1 MAPRSVFDCFEATKR
16 PTQTSHPAKTS
27 IERAAKPPRC
37 PMDRRNFSAA
47 NKVILFVVKGSF
59 FFPSFSHLFRSSPIW
74 LGEPWVTPFHSL
86 VKHHDCYM
94 KWQWISWIGGQPS
107 IFTPVWN
114 EFGGDR
120 EVDGWLAYYTR
131 RNIMGFDHAYRVN
144 TKSAIRIIIKAMS
157 KFTHGTMGSHF
168 FHCNIIV

>member
-59 FFPSFSHLFRSSPIW
+59 FSPSFSHLFRSSPFW
-74 LGEPWVTPFHSL
+74 LVETLGYPVPFTGEAPWL
-86 VKHHDCYM
+86 YM
-94 KWQWISWIGGQPS
+94 KWQWISWIGGHPS

-168 FHCNIIV
+168 FIAT

>member
-59 FFPSFSHLFRSSPIW
+59 FSPSFSHLFRSSPFWLVETLGYPVPFTGEAPWLLYEMAMNIMNWGSTFHFHTRLKWIW
-74 LGEPWVTPFHSL
+74 WWQGSWWVTCLLHTE
-86 VKHHDCYM
+86 KHNGVWSRIQSEYQVCY
-94 KWQWISWIGGQPS
+94 Q
-107 IFTPVWN
+107 N
-114 EFGGDR
+114 
-120 EVDGWLAYYTR
+120 Y
-131 RNIMGFDHAYRVN
+131 N
-144 TKSAIRIIIKAMS
+144 
-157 KFTHGTMGSHF
+157 
-168 FHCNIIV
+168 